1 MISASTLF
9 LLYEKYNV
17 SPSGR
22 DELNRQCLMTVSSR
36 KLELFITVERAM
48 QLDMFGD
55 GLKYK
60 VKTEE
65 LGVTIMVP
73 A

>member
-1 MISASTLF
+1 
-9 LLYEKYNV
+9 
-17 SPSGR
+17 
-22 DELNRQCLMTVSSR
+22 MTVSSR

-55 GLKYK
+55 GLKHK